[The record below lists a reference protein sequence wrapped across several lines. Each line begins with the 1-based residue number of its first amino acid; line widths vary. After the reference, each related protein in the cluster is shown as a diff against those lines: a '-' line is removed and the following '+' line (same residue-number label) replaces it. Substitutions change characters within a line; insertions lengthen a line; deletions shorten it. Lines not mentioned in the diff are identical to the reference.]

1 MKVWELESEQHDK
14 LTEKIE
20 SFTTGTDIQY
30 DMKLKNFDL
39 LGSIAHVIGLEDI
52 GILSNTESTKL
63 QSELINLL
71 KEDLELSPQDED
83 IHSKIEKVLVQR
95 LGDLGKKVHTGRS
108 RNDQVL
114 VDLRLF
120 TKQKIFEV
128 TKEILQ
134 LANALMGLTTTHRHT
149 PMVGYTHTRKAMPSS
164 VGLWSAAYA
173 EAMLEDLIPLEGT
186 YKLANR
192 SPLGAGA
199 GYGVP
204 LKLNRE
210 LTAKLLGFDE
220 PQINPI
226 TVMNSRGK
234 HEFNLLSALGNV
246 QLDLSR
252 MAADLI
258 TFSEDSYGF
267 FEIPAGFTTG
277 SSIMPQKQNPDVLE
291 LIRGKASTLFG
302 QLSST
307 YSLVIGMRSG
317 YSRDLQET
325 KAPLFQATEITTSSL
340 SVMIPLIENLTV
352 NEENL
357 LAQFTEEVLAT
368 DKAMDLVLEGL
379 PFREAYRQVKQELT
393 SKQNQG
399 TVSKEQIMDALSRRK
414 HTGGP
419 GNLKLDKLRERIE
432 IQKNEW
438 NKKEKEHEEALE
450 KLISGQGSH

>member
-1 MKVWELESEQHDK
+1 MKVWELENEEHDK
-14 LTEKIE
+14 LREKIE
-20 SFTTGTDIQY
+20 SFTAGTDVQY

-39 LGSIAHVIGLEDI
+39 LGSVAHVTGLEDI
-52 GILSNTESTKL
+52 GILSKTESTTLKT
-63 QSELINLL
+63 ELVNLL
-71 KEDLELSPQDED
+71 KEDLELSARDED
-83 IHSKIEKVLVQR
+83 IHSKIEKVLAQR

-120 TKQKIFEV
+120 TKQKIFEI
-128 TKEILQ
+128 TEEILQ
-134 LANALMGLTTTHRHT
+134 LAKTLIRLATTHRHT

-164 VGLWSAAYA
+164 VGLWSAAYV
-173 EAMLEDLIPLEGT
+173 ESMLENLIPLKAT
-186 YKLANR
+186 YKLANLC
-192 SPLGAGA
+192 PLGAGA

-234 HEFNLLSALGNV
+234 YEFNLLSALGNV

-252 MAADLI
+252 IAADLI
-258 TFSEDSYGF
+258 TFSEDTYGF
-267 FEIPAGFTTG
+267 FEIPNEFTTG

-291 LIRGKASTLFG
+291 LIRGKASTFFG

-307 YSLVIGMRSG
+307 YPLVAGMRSG
-317 YSRDLQET
+317 YSRDLQEA
-325 KAPLFQATEITTSSL
+325 KAPIFQGTEITKSSL
-340 SVMIPLIENLTV
+340 SVMIPLIENLIV

-368 DKAMDLVLEGL
+368 DKATDLVLEGL
-379 PFREAYRQVKQELT
+379 PFREAYRQVKGELS
-393 SKQNQG
+393 SKQNQE
-399 TVSKEQIMDALSRRK
+399 TVSKEQILDALSRRK

-419 GNLKLDKLRERIE
+419 GNLKLGELRERIE
-432 IQKNEW
+432 IQKSEW
-438 NKKEKEHEEALE
+438 EKKEKEHEEALE